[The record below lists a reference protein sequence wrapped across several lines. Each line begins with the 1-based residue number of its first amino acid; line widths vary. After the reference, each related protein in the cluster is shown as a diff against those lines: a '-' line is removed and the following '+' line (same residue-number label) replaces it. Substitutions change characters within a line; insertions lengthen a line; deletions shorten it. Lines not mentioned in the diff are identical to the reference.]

1 MLAGPEELT
10 LQALSPKQRGY
21 RVFIHRQAWLSSFVG
36 LQGLGDCKEQDKG
49 KRDKLQFVVLLSP
62 YFLRLHDLR
71 DPDYQKQAELQRQKE
86 QEVMENFNFSSL

>member
-1 MLAGPEELT
+1 MPDLYTDRHDEA
-10 LQALSPKQRGY
+10 
-21 RVFIHRQAWLSSFVG
+21 G
-36 LQGLGDCKEQDKG
+36 LQGPGDCKEQDKG

-86 QEVMENFNFSSL
+86 QEVMENLNFSSL